1 MDDPLSSTSAK
12 FEGRMIEGADGWRL
26 NVFSWTPKEQ
36 DSANGRPVIVIP
48 GWTSVVDGWIPLLSE
63 WVQHRPVHYIE
74 TREKNFTKSPEGHRE
89 KSSDYAIPNHARDM
103 DAVVRNLNLNP

>member
-1 MDDPLSSTSAK
+1 MGNNRLNERHHDSLEPILHTMDDPLSSTSAK

-36 DSANGRPVIVIP
+36 DSANRRPVIVIP

-74 TREKNFTKSPEGHRE
+74 TREKNFTKSIR
-89 KSSDYAIPNHARDM
+89 
-103 DAVVRNLNLNP
+103 